1 MIKVEEN
8 KIIEI
13 EEIKVVE
20 EKLVLKKLL
29 EILKEFMVMILLVG
43 I

>member
-29 EILKEFMVMILLVG
+29 EILKEFTVMIPLVG